1 MKGLFIKDC
10 ELIWHNKK
18 MFIIMLVVM
27 FLAFQNYDGYSF
39 LIGYNTMIFILLVL
53 NTISLD
59 EYYKC
64 TSFLMTLPVR
74 RETYVTEKYVL
85 MIGFSFIG
93 TALTTLICILLHRE
107 MALQLLLEALVIYLV
122 MALLQLLMLPMQLKF
137 GGEKGR
143 IVLIGLLACVTV
155 IATSLVKGLP
165 QIFGMQ
171 GAFGELLK
179 GMITW
184 FLSLQKVLMVLVVG
198 VFFAVCSA
206 ISYLISRKVVLRRE
220 F

>member
-1 MKGLFIKDC
+1 MKGLLIKDC
-10 ELIWHNKK
+10 ELIWHNKR

-53 NTISLD
+53 NTMNLD
-59 EYYKC
+59 EAYKS
-64 TSFLMTLPVR
+64 TSFLMTLPVK
-74 RETYVTEKYVL
+74 REAYVIEKYVL

-93 TALTTLICILLHRE
+93 TALTTLICVMLHRE
-107 MALQLLLEALVIYLV
+107 MALQILLEALAIYLA
-122 MALLQLLMLPMQLKF
+122 MLFLQLLMLPVQLKF

-155 IATSLVKGLP
+155 IATSLVKSLP
-165 QIFGMQ
+165 RIFGMQ
-171 GAFGELLK
+171 GAFGELLRNVF
-179 GMITW
+179 TW
-184 FLSLQKVLMVLVVG
+184 FLSLQKAVMVVDVVLFFLVCG
-198 VFFAVCSA
+198 I
-206 ISYLISRKVVLRRE
+206 ISYWISRRVMQRRE

>member
-10 ELIWHNKK
+10 ELIWHNKR
-18 MFIIMLVVM
+18 MFLIMLVVM

-39 LIGYNTMIFILLVL
+39 LIGYNTMIFILLAL
-53 NTISLD
+53 NTMSLD
-59 EYYKC
+59 EYYKS
-64 TSFLMTLPVR
+64 TSFLMTLPVK
-74 RETYVTEKYVL
+74 RETYVTEKYIL

-107 MALQLLLEALVIYLV
+107 MVLQLLLEALVIYLV
-122 MALLQLLMLPMQLKF
+122 MVFFQLLMLPVQLKF

-171 GAFGELLK
+171 GAFGELLRN
-179 GMITW
+179 GLTW
-184 FLSLQKVLMVLVVG
+184 FLALQKAAMVLIVG
-198 VFFAVCSA
+198 LIFAVCGA
-206 ISYLISRKVVLRRE
+206 VSYLVSRRVVLRRE